1 VIWSIGF
8 WRGAAERAVKTAAQ
22 TAVAFFVV
30 GETGVADVDWAT
42 VGGISLVAAIVSV
55 LTSLA
60 SAPFGPENT
69 PSLVWD
75 GDIVD
80 EDEA

>member
-1 VIWSIGF
+1 MIWTVGF
-8 WRGAAERAVKTAAQ
+8 WKGACERAVKTAAQ

-42 VGGISLVAAIVSV
+42 IGGISLVAAIVSV

-60 SAPFGPENT
+60 TAPRHPPTGEPQT
-69 PSLVWD
+69 
-75 GDIVD
+75 
-80 EDEA
+80 

>member
-1 VIWSIGF
+1 VIWTTGF

-42 VGGISLVAAIVSV
+42 IGGISLVAAIVSV

>member
-1 VIWSIGF
+1 VIWTIGF
-8 WRGAAERAVKTAAQ
+8 WRGAAERAIKTAAQ

>member
-1 VIWSIGF
+1 MIWTLGF
-8 WRGAAERAVKTAAQ
+8 WKGSAERAAKTAAQ
-22 TAVAFFVV
+22 AALAFFVI
-30 GETGVADVDWAT
+30 GETGVADVDWLT
-42 VGGISLVAAIVSV
+42 VGGVAVVAAIASV

-80 EDEA
+80 G

>member
-1 VIWSIGF
+1 MIWTVGF
-8 WRGAAERAVKTAAQ
+8 WKGVCERAVKTAAQ

-42 VGGISLVAAIVSV
+42 IGGISLVAAIVSV

-60 SAPFGPENT
+60 SAPFGPEGT

-75 GDIVD
+75 GDVVD
-80 EDEA
+80 DEK

>member
-1 VIWSIGF
+1 MWTIGF
-8 WRGAAERAVKTAAQ
+8 WKESVERAIKTAAQ

-42 VGGISLVAAIVSV
+42 VAGIAAVAALVSV

-60 SAPFGPENT
+60 SAPFGPADS
-69 PSLVWD
+69 PSLVH
-75 GDIVD
+75 G
-80 EDEA
+80 EDA

>member
-1 VIWSIGF
+1 MWTLGF
-8 WRGAAERAVKTAAQ
+8 WKGCVERAVKTAAQ
-22 TAVAFFVV
+22 AGLAFFIV

-42 VGGISLVAAIVSV
+42 VGGVAAVAAIASV

-60 SAPFGPENT
+60 SAPFGPAGT

-75 GDIVD
+75 GDVAD
-80 EDEA
+80 ER

>member
-1 VIWSIGF
+1 MIWTVGF
-8 WRGAAERAVKTAAQ
+8 WKGVFERAVKTAAQ

-42 VGGISLVAAIVSV
+42 IGGISLVAAIVSV

-60 SAPFGPENT
+60 SAPFGPEGT
-69 PSLVWD
+69 PSLVR
-75 GDIVD
+75 GDK
-80 EDEA
+80 

>member
-1 VIWSIGF
+1 MANIKSQKKRNITNAKRAEVI
-8 WRGAAERAVKTAAQ
+8 
-22 TAVAFFVV
+22 
-30 GETGVADVDWAT
+30 GETGVADVDWLT
-42 VGGISLVAAIVSV
+42 VGGVAVVAAIASV

-80 EDEA
+80 G

>member
-1 VIWSIGF
+1 VIWTVGF
-8 WRGAAERAVKTAAQ
+8 WKGACERAIKTAAQ
-22 TAVAFFVV
+22 TAVAFFVI

-60 SAPFGPENT
+60 SAPFGPEGT
-69 PSLVWD
+69 PSVVWD
-75 GDIVD
+75 GDLVD
-80 EDEA
+80 DVQ

>member
-1 VIWSIGF
+1 MIWTIGF
-8 WRGAAERAVKTAAQ
+8 WKGVAERAVKTAAQ

-42 VGGISLVAAIVSV
+42 IGGISLVAAIVSV

-60 SAPFGPENT
+60 SAPFGPEGT

-75 GDIVD
+75 GDVVD
-80 EDEA
+80 EK

>member
-1 VIWSIGF
+1 MIWTLGF
-8 WRGAAERAVKTAAQ
+8 WKGCAERAAKTAAQ
-22 TAVAFFVV
+22 AALAFFVI
-30 GETGVADVDWAT
+30 GETGVADVDWLT
-42 VGGISLVAAIVSV
+42 VGGVAVVAAIASV
-55 LTSLA
+55 LTSLV

-80 EDEA
+80 EG

>member
-1 VIWSIGF
+1 MWTVGF
-8 WRGAAERAVKTAAQ
+8 YKGLVERAVKTAAQ
-22 TAVAFFVV
+22 AAVAFFVV

-42 VGGISLVAAIVSV
+42 VGGVAVVAAIASA

-60 SAPFGPENT
+60 SAPFGPEGT

-75 GDIVD
+75 GEVV
-80 EDEA
+80 E

>member
-1 VIWSIGF
+1 MIWTLGF
-8 WRGAAERAVKTAAQ
+8 WKGAFERAVKTAAQ

-30 GETGVADVDWAT
+30 GETGVADVDWENIA
-42 VGGISLVAAIVSV
+42 GISLVGAIVSV

-80 EDEA
+80 ENEA

>member
-1 VIWSIGF
+1 MIWTLGF
-8 WRGAAERAVKTAAQ
+8 WKGSAERAAKTAAQ
-22 TAVAFFVV
+22 AALAFFVI
-30 GETGVADVDWAT
+30 GETGVADVDWLT
-42 VGGISLVAAIVSV
+42 VGGVAVVAAIASV

-80 EDEA
+80 EG